1 LIVLVGCGAGG
12 SDPVDVSAPA
22 LAGADARQCTAL
34 EAELPS
40 QVADLWSR
48 DVITDGVAAA
58 WGAPTIVL
66 RCGVTDASGLD
77 PSSRCDMLAGV
88 GWYAEDLGDG
98 IRFTTIGRTVP
109 VELTVP
115 DDYAPEAD
123 AAVDLAAA
131 IKRTIPLRQ
140 PCV

>member
-1 LIVLVGCGAGG
+1 LLGCDAGS

-22 LAGADARQCTAL
+22 LKGAAARECAAL
-34 EAELPS
+34 QGELPS

-48 DVITDGVAAA
+48 DVTTDGVASA
-58 WGAPTIVL
+58 WGAPAIVL
-66 RCGVTDASGLD
+66 RCGVTDAAGLG
-77 PSSRCDMLAGV
+77 PASRCDMLDGV

-98 IRFTTIGRTVP
+98 FRFTTIGRSVP

-123 AAVDLAAA
+123 AAVDVAAA
-131 IKRTIPLRQ
+131 IKRTIPVRQ